1 MKALQVR
8 LRHVADHV
16 QAGLQIDDDADL
28 LRLAADELG
37 RLHSAI
43 SVHRASHTGMPT
55 ANDKALWGNLEGTNQ

>member
-37 RLHSAI
+37 RLYSAI
-43 SVHRASHTGMPT
+43 SIHRASHTGQPT
-55 ANDKALWGNLEGTNQ
+55 ANDKALWGNLEGTDR